1 MTASAGRERVSY
13 PADALFFGENNR
25 DETYIC
31 RTYRDQP
38 GSGWPVDGPGSAG
51 GQHQQNQ
58 AGPSVALTPPTAEPP
73 TPTPLPL
80 TPIPPTAI
88 PPTDTPVATAAP
100 PAQSTATPT
109 PAVVEPTAT
118 PLPPETLPETGGNP
132 PQNGGILWLVLT
144 SCAVLLAGL
153 FLRRP
158 HRA

>member
-1 MTASAGRERVSY
+1 MK
-13 PADALFFGENNR
+13 
-25 DETYIC
+25 
-31 RTYRDQP
+31 RTYAART
-38 GSGWPVDGPGSAG
+38 GISLGLVGLLMALMLLVGNTSSA
-51 GQHQQNQ
+51 Q

-73 TPTPLPL
+73 TPTNTPVPPTNTPVPP
-80 TPIPPTAI
+80 TPIPPTN
-88 PPTDTPVATAAP
+88 TPVATAAP

-132 PQNGGILWLVLT
+132 PANRGILWLVLT

-153 FLRRP
+153 FLRRQ